1 MLDLAILGLL
11 RDRDRHG
18 YELRKQL
25 AELLGARGA
34 MSFGSLYPA
43 LARLERAGLVKAV
56 TANGGERAGRA
67 VPSSGSLAGELAAF
81 RARRSSAAAGGR
93 SRKVYGITEAGEARL
108 LECLTETGV
117 DDRTFAVQVA
127 FCRYLEPAQRLAL
140 FEARRAALATRLAE
154 ERPTGPLDRYLRSL
168 RDRDAHAIAHDLAWL
183 DELIEAERAG
193 LTQED
198 TPT

>member
-56 TANGGERAGRA
+56 EAQTRTDRP

-81 RARRSSAAAGGR
+81 RARRASSGAGGR
-93 SRKVYGITEAGEARL
+93 SRKVYGITEAGETRL
-108 LECLTETGV
+108 LECLNETGV

-140 FEARRAALATRLAE
+140 FEARRDELARRLAD
-154 ERPTGPLDRYLRSL
+154 ERPLGGSLDRYLRSL

-183 DELIEAERAG
+183 DELISSERAA
-193 LTQED
+193 LPQEEPK
-198 TPT
+198 T

>member
-11 RDRDRHG
+11 RDHDRHG

-43 LARLERAGLVKAV
+43 LARLERGGLVKAV
-56 TANGGERAGRA
+56 EAQTRTDRP

-81 RARRSSAAAGGR
+81 RARRSRTASGGR
-93 SRKVYGITEAGEARL
+93 SRKVYGITEAGEAHL
-108 LECLTETGV
+108 LELLAEPGV

-127 FCRYLEPAQRLAL
+127 FCRHLSPARRLAL
-140 FEARRAALATRLAE
+140 FEARRTELAARLHAS
-154 ERPTGPLDRYLRSL
+154 RPAGPLDRYLRSL
-168 RDRDAHAIAHDLAWL
+168 RDRDDQTVANDLAWL
-183 DELIEAERAG
+183 DELISSERAA
-193 LTQED
+193 LHQED
-198 TPT
+198 PS